1 MPATIH
7 VMHVLGNLGVG
18 GAETG
23 VLRLIQGLSTQ
34 DLRHSICIVGSDQS
48 LLKAAAMDIPCHSL
62 GIQGRSYKAF
72 SLMFRILRN
81 HGVHLVH
88 VNNLAPWPDALLAS
102 RLAGCPCIETFHG
115 VEDIK
120 LAFSP
125 TKRLLYRAAA
135 LLSARVTAVSQ
146 EAAELLVSLT
156 GMGRSR
162 VRLIPN
168 GVNTDRFAPA
178 ESPAAKKQL
187 RQEKGLPEDGLL
199 LGCVAALRPVKN
211 HFGLLQA
218 FKRASGESMVRAF
231 LVLVG
236 EGPLFADVQE
246 LARDLGISEKVLF
259 LGKRNDVDELL
270 RCFDVFVLNSHTEG
284 LSYAMLEAMASGLP
298 VVATAVGAAVH
309 ILKNGREGFITP
321 AGDTE
326 ALAHA
331 LTKLFDNPGSLQS
344 MGLEARKTVQSQYG
358 IETMLER
365 YRALYQET
373 LSRS

>member
-1 MPATIH
+1 
-7 VMHVLGNLGVG
+7 
-18 GAETG
+18 
-23 VLRLIQGLSTQ
+23 
-34 DLRHSICIVGSDQS
+34 
-48 LLKAAAMDIPCHSL
+48 MDIPCYSL
-62 GIQGRSYKAF
+62 GIHGRSYEAF
-72 SLMFRILRN
+72 WLLFKLFRK

-88 VNNLAPWPDALLAS
+88 VNNLGPWPDALLAS

-125 TKRLLYRAAA
+125 TKRLLYRAAG

-187 RQEKGLPEDGLL
+187 RQEKGLPEGGLL
-199 LGCVAALRPVKN
+199 VGCVAALRPVKN
-211 HFGLLQA
+211 HFGLLEA

-236 EGPLFADVQE
+236 DGPLFADMKE

-331 LTKLFDNPGSLQS
+331 LTKLFHNPGSLQS